1 MKPIMQES
9 AETRQAMTRSCAP
22 HHYRVAGSAPAASA
36 LNTILAVREHAPAEI
51 EDLETEIHALQNRL
65 TVSHARKRLLEQL
78 LNVIAEADTEQPPRQ
93 AGMAVV
99 R

>member
-9 AETRQAMTRSCAP
+9 AEPRHAMTRSGSP
-22 HHYRVAGSAPAASA
+22 HHYRVAGAAPATSA

-51 EDLETEIHALQNRL
+51 QELETEIHALHNRL
-65 TVSHARKRLLEQL
+65 AVSHARKRLLEQL
-78 LNVIAEADTEQPPRQ
+78 LHVISEADAGQPPRQ
-93 AGMAVV
+93 AGMTVV

>member
-9 AETRQAMTRSCAP
+9 TESRHAMTRSGTP
-22 HHYRVAGSAPAASA
+22 HHYRVAGAAPAASA

-51 EDLETEIHALQNRL
+51 QELEAEIHALHHRL
-65 TVSHARKRLLEQL
+65 AVSHARKRLLEQL
-78 LNVIAEADTEQPPRQ
+78 LTVIADADAAHAPRQ
-93 AGMAVV
+93 PGMAVV